1 METRAPVGH
10 TPLAISIV
18 LLAAFGCGVEPRP
31 PTPST
36 DIQAIVELSLEA
48 APQRLGVAGGDDVP
62 WRPHAPALVLT
73 FEAEA
78 NAGEQV
84 LSLLQLEVE
93 SSWTVA
99 INGAALG
106 QLARH
111 GSAMIHHFVIPPRTL
126 VDGSNRLTISPSQ
139 RSKPGEPTDLIEI
152 SEIVIRTA
160 PLDEALGLGRV
171 QVATQTDTG
180 EALPARLSILDAAG
194 RLVVLTRSSDDN
206 FAIRPGVAYVGE
218 QGRELWLPAGDYELA
233 ATRGMEWSRARQSVH
248 VEPKAELALVFSLQ
262 REVDTRG
269 WIAADTHVHTL
280 TFSGH
285 GDVSIE
291 ERMLTLAGEGVE
303 LAVATDHNHHT
314 DYRPHQTRQG
324 LQRWFT
330 SVVGNEV
337 TTDNGHFNAFPLAV
351 DAEPPEHRHAD
362 WVTLIEGIREAGA
375 KVVVLNHPHWPQ
387 RNSSPF
393 AGFGLDPMSGDR
405 ASPMAFTFDAME
417 LVNSTTLDPDPLA
430 LFHDWFALLARGEII
445 VAVGAS
451 DSHTVRDPVGQG
463 RCYVPSKTDDP
474 AKIDVD
480 ASIEAYLGGRVSVS
494 LGIFTELRVHVG
506 AGVDDSGIPGDT
518 LSTTEAELAVDVRV
532 AAPGWIR
539 PRVVLIFVDGVQAAE
554 LSVPTHDEKP
564 TDTWLSTKVAVPSRD
579 ATLLAVVLGDGVEL
593 PGWPLLAD
601 YTLAAT
607 NPVYLDRDGRPGWM
621 PLRAAA
627 QARLDR
633 AGKSEAAVEQ
643 AIEDEAQVD
652 PALANQMSHLYALEL
667 DARARPLPDW
677 LDERLTKWH
686 AEATHS
692 H

>member
-1 METRAPVGH
+1 METRSPVANI
-10 TPLAISIV
+10 PLAITMV
-18 LLAAFGCGVEPRP
+18 LLATLGCGTEPRTP
-31 PTPST
+31 SPST
-36 DIQAIVELSLEA
+36 DAPPIRELSLAA
-48 APQRLGVAGGDDVP
+48 APQRLGVVGGDDVP
-62 WRPHAPALVLT
+62 WQPDARALSLS
-73 FEAEA
+73 FEAQA

-84 LSLLQLEVE
+84 LSLLQREVE

-99 INGAALG
+99 INGAVLG

-111 GSAMIHHFVIPPRTL
+111 ESAMIHHFVIPPSTL
-126 VDGSNRLTISPSQ
+126 VDGRNRLTIVPS
-139 RSKPGEPTDLIEI
+139 EPTDLIEI

-171 QVATQTDTG
+171 KVVTQTDTG
-180 EALPARLSILDAAG
+180 EAVPARLSIVDAAG
-194 RLVVLTRSSDDN
+194 RLVVLTRSSEDN

-248 VEPKAELALVFSLQ
+248 VEPKAELSLVFSLR

-269 WIAADTHVHTL
+269 WIAADTHVHTQ
-280 TFSGH
+280 TFSVH
-285 GDVSIE
+285 GDASIE

-314 DYRPHQTRQG
+314 DYRPHQIRQG
-324 LQRWFT
+324 LSRWFT

-337 TTDNGHFNAFPLAV
+337 TTDNGHFTAFPMAV
-351 DAEPPEHRHAD
+351 DVEPPEHRHAD
-362 WVTLIEGIREAGA
+362 WVTLIEGIRAAGA
-375 KVVVLNHPHWPQ
+375 EVVVLNHPHWPK
-387 RNSSPF
+387 RNTSPF
-393 AGFGLDPMSGDR
+393 AGWGVDPMSGDR

-430 LFHDWFALLARGEII
+430 LFHDWFALLARGEDI

-451 DSHTVRDPVGQG
+451 DSHTVWDPVGQG

-474 AKIDVD
+474 AKIDVE
-480 ASIEAYLGGRVSVS
+480 ASVEAYLDGRVSVS
-494 LGIFTELRVHVG
+494 LGIFTELRVH
-506 AGVDDSGIPGDT
+506 AGVGDVGSSGGPGDT
-518 LSTTEAELAVDVRV
+518 LWTNAAELAVEVRV

-554 LSVPTHDEKP
+554 LSVPTNDETP
-564 TDTWLSTKVAVPSRD
+564 TDIWLETRVAVPSRD

-593 PGWPLLAD
+593 PGWPLMAD

-607 NPVYLDRDGRPGWM
+607 NPVYLDRDGLLGWI
-621 PLRAAA
+621 PLRSAA

-633 AGKSEAAVEQ
+633 AGKKEAAIKA
-643 AIEDEAQVD
+643 AIEDEAKTD
-652 PALANQMSHLYALEL
+652 PALANQMIHLYALEL
-667 DARARPLPDW
+667 HDRQRPLPDW
-677 LDERLTKWH
+677 LDERLTNWH
-686 AEATHS
+686 AEASHS